1 MNKPFAEPKMLAS
14 TVLVLLLT
22 AAALIPARA
31 LAAPVEGP
39 GSPLTVEPSPIVVP
53 TTTTGYNG
61 AAIEAQ
67 ITNPGEDANIDKVT
81 LEGPE
86 AGEFFSNG
94 SSCGYLGEGQKCG
107 FQLGLKPSSAGLKQ
121 ATMVVTFQGGRSP
134 ESFPV
139 SGEAVEPQFSFS
151 PDSYDFGV
159 RQIHRESVSTYFQL
173 TNTGAALAQVNNL
186 EIQGDNNVFWTG
198 NSNCWS
204 GPLNPGDSCY
214 VEVSFGPQDHD
225 AYSAQLR
232 AVVNS
237 SVFTATLSGEGGGPI
252 VGALQNPFDFGA
264 FTVGSQS
271 SVRTI
276 EIANSGNLPA
286 AFFIAVIAGGDSGSF
301 RLLDESCTAAE
312 LLPGATCTAHVRFAP
327 QDPGPKLARLALFG
341 DGDSGTMVFL
351 EGEGVGTA
359 VTMTP
364 QAFDFGAAT
373 SGTRSPAQT
382 FVVRNDGDGAVEM
395 GSVSIVGANLGQ
407 FQVTGDECTGVA
419 LGPEGECLVR
429 VRFTP
434 TSAGAKVATL
444 RVNGEGGAHAAA
456 LSGQGK
462 PRKKKAQASHAPRK
476 IGLFSQRIANR

>member
-14 TVLVLLLT
+14 TILILLLT
-22 AAALIPARA
+22 AAALIPARV

-39 GSPLTVEPSPIVVP
+39 GSPLTTSPSPIVVP

-61 AAIEAQ
+61 AAIEVQ
-67 ITNPGEDANIDKVT
+67 ITNPGEDAYIDKVS

-86 AGEFFSNG
+86 AGEFFTNG
-94 SSCGYLGEGQKCG
+94 SGCSYLAEGQKCG
-107 FQLGLKPSSAGLKQ
+107 FQFGLKPSSPGLKQ

-139 SGEAVEPQFSFS
+139 SGEAVEPQFAFS
-151 PDSYDFGV
+151 PGSYDFGL
-159 RQIHRESVSTYFQL
+159 RLANRESVSNYFQL
-173 TNTGAALAQVNNL
+173 TNTGAAPAQLNNL

-214 VEVSFGPQDHD
+214 VEVYFNPHD
-225 AYSAQLR
+225 RVAYSAQLR

-237 SVFTATLSGEGGGPI
+237 SVFTAELSGEGGGPVVEAI
-252 VGALQNPFDFGA
+252 HNPFDFGA
-264 FTVGSQS
+264 FTVGAQS

-276 EIANSGNLPA
+276 EIANTGNLPA
-286 AFFIAVIAGGDSGSF
+286 AFFIAVVAGGDSGSF
-301 RLLDESCTAAE
+301 RLLDEDCTAAE
-312 LLPGATCTAHVRFAP
+312 LMPGTTCTAHVRFAP
-327 QDPGPKLARLALFG
+327 QGPGPKLARLALFG

-351 EGEGVGTA
+351 EGEGVAPA

-364 QAFDFGAAT
+364 GAFDFGAAT
-373 SGTRSPAQT
+373 NGTRSPAQT
-382 FVVRNDGDGAVEM
+382 FVVRNDGDSATEI

-419 LGPEGECLVR
+419 LGRGGECLVR

-434 TSAGAKVATL
+434 TSSGAKEATL
-444 RVNGEGGAHAAA
+444 RVDGEGGAHTAA
-456 LSGQGK
+456 LSGRGK
-462 PRKKKAQASHAPRK
+462 PRKAKARVSRAPRRM
-476 IGLFSQRIANR
+476 GLFSQRIASR

>member
-1 MNKPFAEPKMLAS
+1 MNKPLAEPKLLAS
-14 TVLVLLLT
+14 TILVLLLT

-39 GSPLTVEPSPIVVP
+39 GLPLTVAPSPIVVP

-61 AAIEAQ
+61 AAIEVQ
-67 ITNPGEDANIDKVT
+67 ITNPGEDANIDKVS

-86 AGEFFSNG
+86 AGEFFTNG

-107 FQLGLKPSSAGLKQ
+107 FQLGLKPSSAGLKE

-139 SGEAVEPQFSFS
+139 SGEAVEPQFAFS
-151 PDSYDFGV
+151 PGSYDFGV
-159 RQIHRESVSTYFQL
+159 QRINRDTVSNYFQL
-173 TNTGAALAQVNNL
+173 TNTGAAPAQLNNL
-186 EIQGDNNVFWTG
+186 EIQGDNSVFWTG

-214 VEVSFGPQDHD
+214 VEVYFNPHDHVT
-225 AYSAQLR
+225 YSAQLR

-237 SVFTATLSGEGGGPI
+237 SVFTAALSGGGGGPI
-252 VGALQNPFDFGA
+252 VEALHNPFDFGA

-301 RLLDESCTAAE
+301 RLLDEDCSAAE
-312 LLPGATCTAHVRFAP
+312 LMPDSTCTAHVRFAP
-327 QDPGPKLARLALFG
+327 QGPGPKLARFALFG

-351 EGEGVGTA
+351 EGEGVAPA

-364 QAFDFGAAT
+364 GSFDFGAAT

-382 FVVRNDGDGAVEM
+382 FVVRNDGDTAVEM

-419 LGPEGECLVR
+419 LGSGGECLVR

-444 RVNGEGGAHAAA
+444 RVDGDGGAHTAA
-456 LSGQGK
+456 LSGNGK
-462 PRKKKAQASHAPRK
+462 ARKKKVRAGQAPRK

>member
-22 AAALIPARA
+22 AAALIPARV

-39 GSPLTVEPSPIVVP
+39 GSPLVVNPSPLVVP

-67 ITNPGEDANIDKVT
+67 ITNPGEEANVDKVSI
-81 LEGPE
+81 EGPE
-86 AGEFFSNG
+86 AGEFFTNG
-94 SSCGYLGEGQKCG
+94 STCGYLAEAQKCG
-107 FQLGLKPSSAGLKQ
+107 FQFGLKPSSAGLKE

-139 SGEAVEPQFSFS
+139 SGQAVEPQLSFN
-151 PDSYDFGV
+151 PGSYDFGV
-159 RQIHRESVSTYFQL
+159 QQIHRESVSTSFQL
-173 TNTGAALAQVNNL
+173 TNTGAAPAQLNNL

-198 NSNCWS
+198 NSNCWNL
-204 GPLNPGDSCY
+204 LNPGDSCY
-214 VEVSFGPQDHD
+214 VEVNFGPQDHD
-225 AYSAQLR
+225 TYSAQLR

-237 SVFTATLSGEGGGPI
+237 SVFTTEISGEGGGPI
-252 VGALQNPFDFGA
+252 VGALRNPFDFGA
-264 FTVGSQS
+264 FSVGSQS

-276 EIANSGNLPA
+276 EIANTGNLPA
-286 AFFIAVIAGGDSGSF
+286 AFFIAVVAGGDSGSF
-301 RLLDESCTAAE
+301 RLLDEDCTAAE
-312 LLPGATCTAHVRFAP
+312 LMPDSTCTAHVRFAP
-327 QDPGPKLARLALFG
+327 QGPGPKLARLALFG

-351 EGEGVGTA
+351 EGEGVATA
-359 VTMTP
+359 VTMAP
-364 QAFDFGAAT
+364 GAFDFGAAT

-395 GSVSIVGANLGQ
+395 GSVSIVGPNLGQ

-419 LGPEGECLVR
+419 LGPAGKCLVR

-434 TSAGAKVATL
+434 TSAGAKEATL
-444 RVNGEGGAHAAA
+444 RVAGEDGAHTAA
-456 LSGQGK
+456 LSGEGK
-462 PRKKKAQASHAPRK
+462 ARKKKARVSRAPRR
-476 IGLFSQRIANR
+476 IGLLSQRIANR